1 MKLHV
6 YIKKVI
12 FLPVYKKLSWLLR
25 KMLLQT
31 TNYFLMKN
39 DLSILQE

>member
-6 YIKKVI
+6 YIRKVI
-12 FLPVYKKLSWLLR
+12 FFPMYKKLSWLLR

-31 TNYFLMKN
+31 TNYLMKN